1 MRRCACRHREARA
14 CMRAATHT
22 LHSPHARRACARAA
36 RHVAH
41 KCSSCGRHRRSP
53 LRPRSTHTPAM
64 PSDATGGWPCLH
76 PPCVSSRAHH
86 PESRTCHRAPRAA
99 LTAPGTPYL
108 LCGPRGR
115 GAGTSQRA
123 PSLVARA
130 TGTRHLRRVWAD
142 AGRGHANAHVQQLPC
157 SEVLQRRSPK
167 DGFDKSRIGWESIDG
182 ATQGYLRSAQQVAR
196 GCKRRRG
203 A

>member
-86 PESRTCHRAPRAA
+86 RAHYSAQGH
-99 LTAPGTPYL
+99 LQ
-108 LCGPRGR
+108 
-115 GAGTSQRA
+115 QRA
-123 PSLVARA
+123 YMRALADVYIRNIAYAHSTSLTRSRSAHLCARA
-130 TGTRHLRRVWAD
+130 HMHMHTARQTASHRHTGYPRHRHPLSHHRERIEDGCRAFRFWVNYYYNHYNRNRRQT
-142 AGRGHANAHVQQLPC
+142 GRVSRPHVC
-157 SEVLQRRSPK
+157 N
-167 DGFDKSRIGWESIDG
+167 
-182 ATQGYLRSAQQVAR
+182 
-196 GCKRRRG
+196 
-203 A
+203 